1 MKTLSL
7 FKFLLFFTVIPLIL
21 NGKSDFEK
29 KIEKEFKIASNG
41 KTSINNRYGKVDL
54 KTWDENKVKI
64 KVTIQVEASNSS
76 EAEKIFDR
84 VKIIFNNSNDQVSAL
99 TEIESPSKS
108 SWWLIT
114 STVKQNFSI
123 NYEVFIPE
131 NNSLSLVNKYGNIFV
146 GDIQGQSEINLA
158 YGTGKIQSL
167 KGKSTI
173 DLSYG
178 GLDIQNVTSANI
190 SIKYSNLSILQIQS
204 LNLESKYS
212 NINID
217 RIGRMISESKYDN
230 YKIQNSGSIQLISQY
245 TTLKVEELSDEIK
258 LDLKYGSAKI
268 NLTNSFQCVQ
278 INGSYA
284 DFKIGVGDQSNFKF
298 DVESK
303 YASVKYPSSLNL
315 STQIERDHQKTIR
328 GIYGNKN
335 TATSTV
341 NIHLNYGGISIS
353 ELEL

>member
-7 FKFLLFFTVIPLIL
+7 FKFLLFFSLTPLIL
-21 NGKSDFEK
+21 TGKSDFEK
-29 KIEKEFKIASNG
+29 KIEKEFKINSNG
-41 KTSINNRYGKVDL
+41 KTSINNRYGKVEI
-54 KTWDENKVKI
+54 KTWDEEKVKI

-76 EAEKIFDR
+76 DAEKIFDR
-84 VKIIFNNSNDQVSAL
+84 VKIIFINSNDQVSAT

-114 STVKQNFSI
+114 STIKQNFSI
-123 NYEVFIPE
+123 NYEVFIPK

-178 GLDIQNVTSANI
+178 GLDIQNISSADI
-190 SIKYSNLSILQIQS
+190 FIKYSNLSILQIQS

-212 NINID
+212 NISID
-217 RIGRMISESKYDN
+217 RVSRMVSESKYDN
-230 YKIQNSGSIQLISQY
+230 YKIQKSESVQLISQY
-245 TTLKVEELSDEIK
+245 TTLKVEELSDELK
-258 LDLKYGSAKI
+258 LDLKYGSAKM
-268 NLTNSFQCVQ
+268 NLTDSFQCAQ

-284 DFKIGVGDQSNFKF
+284 DFKIGVGGQSNFKF
-298 DVESK
+298 DLEAR
-303 YASVKYPSSLNL
+303 YASVKYPPSLNL
-315 STQIERDHQKTIR
+315 STQIERDHQKTIS
-328 GIYGNKN
+328 GIYGKKN
-335 TATSTV
+335 EATSTV
-341 NIHLNYGGISIS
+341 NINLNYGGISIS
-353 ELEL
+353 EVE